1 VVAEAVWVGGAR
13 MQVADATVVG
23 QTVRVRVTV
32 VRCAVARANGGGWT
46 VMARA
51 NGGGSV
57 HACVGPM
64 LSSRAC
70 CGAPSSD
77 PVR

>member
-23 QTVRVRVTV
+23 QTVL
-32 VRCAVARANGGGWT
+32 RCAVARANGGGWT

-57 HACVGPM
+57 HAYVGPM